1 MHHPATWLPQAPPLD
16 LPRRT
21 AMRKVTIRFSDEDVD
36 ALDSWRETRRDP
48 ETGGPPSR
56 AAALRLIVRR
66 ALRQSTAHTEQAP
79 ATRADIQKLIDT
91 ILAQDPDGPPP
102 GPGKVRRARSPA
114 LVRRR

>member
-1 MHHPATWLPQAPPLD
+1 MHHPATWLPHAPPLD
-16 LPRRT
+16 LPRRP

-66 ALRQSTAHTEQAP
+66 ALRQSTAAQEHAP
-79 ATRADIQKLIDT
+79 ATRADIQKLIDA
-91 ILAQDPDGPPP
+91 ILAHPDASVAD
-102 GPGKVRRARSPA
+102 KARRARSPA
-114 LVRRR
+114 LARRR

>member
-1 MHHPATWLPQAPPLD
+1 MHLPATWLPHAPPLD
-16 LPRRT
+16 LPRRP

-66 ALRQSTAHTEQAP
+66 ALRQSGAHTEQAP
-79 ATRADIQKLIDT
+79 ATRADIQQLIEAIAAHPDASPADT
-91 ILAQDPDGPPP
+91 
-102 GPGKVRRARSPA
+102 VRRARSPTPA
-114 LVRRR
+114 RRR